1 VTATALT
8 LEEYGRCI
16 GELVWLER
24 RCFEVLGAHAR
35 AESDAGAKLALAT
48 ASAHHGFHAVL
59 LEPLLPDTRDHRP
72 DELIAPPRSGI
83 DLTDPA
89 SATAEALLR
98 ALAEAHA
105 RAAEAVTPV
114 AESAARRVLAMV
126 AVDHK
131 GAGSGMGA

>member
-1 VTATALT
+1 VLT

-24 RCFEVLGAHAR
+24 RCFEVLGEHAR
-35 AESDAGAKLALAT
+35 AESDAGTKLALAS

-59 LEPLLPDTRDHRP
+59 LEALVPDTRDHRP
-72 DELIAPPRSGI
+72 DEMIAPPQGGL
-83 DLTDPA
+83 DVTDPA
-89 SATAEALLR
+89 SATVEALVR

-114 AESAARRVLAMV
+114 AEAAARRVLAMV

-131 GAGSGMGA
+131 VA